1 MDGYIRIIIIIII
14 MKYGG
19 IIRVRRGRGR
29 SVRLGIHGFSEL
41 KTRSRVIRAPAT

>member
-19 IIRVRRGRGR
+19 IIRVRRG
-29 SVRLGIHGFSEL
+29 SVGSVGYSWIQ
-41 KTRSRVIRAPAT
+41 RAEDAE

>member
-29 SVRLGIHGFSEL
+29 FGSVGYSWIQ
-41 KTRSRVIRAPAT
+41 RAEDAE